1 MKMGDFKPG
10 DVVSDRSANGMTW
23 TGVVRSDV
31 KGWCKPDEILVLRTG
46 DTKPHVIPK
55 RAVIPNSVRSRN
67 AVVQKALNAVARN
80 ESIRHPYTA
89 AGKRFLEKAKAS
101 IRKASDKDLGPGG
114 MWLPNML
121 SEMERTPGLSD
132 DEMDLIQD
140 DLYRL
145 IAVNADTSVLRET
158 AVNGAGYVDAS
169 TVVIRPGDAV
179 VFKTGYRSHSNDDD
193 WLERNGD
200 TVREVRGDEVK
211 IGPSAN
217 DWAKIKDLMVWHN
230 SRSTNSIVAKAMNA
244 SHKRRS

>member
-1 MKMGDFKPG
+1 MAKFK
-10 DVVSDRSANGMTW
+10 V
-23 TGVVRSDV
+23 
-31 KGWCKPDEILVLRTG
+31 G
-46 DTKPHVIPK
+46 DTAFVFDDWDSPYDGRGGKVVKVDRYVHIKFPDGNVAQFAEDELTK
-55 RAVIPNSVRSRN
+55 TANAARSRN
-67 AVVQKALNAVARN
+67 AVVQKALNATGDRRDYYVVDEFGNAADGSKTPLPFDRASKLFLKLTGSKSGNGKWGIIRRGESASRARDWYGN
-80 ESIRHPYTA
+80 IVS
-89 AGKRFLEKAKAS
+89 
-101 IRKASDKDLGPGG
+101 
-114 MWLPNML
+114 W
-121 SEMERTPGLSD
+121 
-132 DEMDLIQD
+132 
-140 DLYRL
+140 
-145 IAVNADTSVLRET
+145 NADTSVLRET

-230 SRSTNSIVAKAMNA
+230 SRSTNAVVAKALNA